1 MSVFHY
7 NKHKKNLILQ
17 LPKKQMWTVTVKHTA
32 GMCYSAVTTLTK
44 KNYTKIYVTYTWN
57 ILHIYISYI
66 YSLCRYMLAICICYI
81 YVELGPTYM
90 WHKCKYM
97 GSIWDWYIY
106 VELGPTYTWHIC
118 KYMGSIWDWEKEK
131 KTSKPTA
138 SLWNWPIKLNWSS
151 LNREMDACLW
161 EDRIVFDFVHFILI
175 QASLSYNHIY
185 IFCITLLSY
194 RVFIYLHYFT
204 D

>member
-1 MSVFHY
+1 MSTKGPIFHTLAHMCNFGISKWNNLNLWVFD
-7 NKHKKNLILQ
+7 Q
-17 LPKKQMWTVTVKHTA
+17 LSIFHHIMT
-32 GMCYSAVTTLTK
+32 SLTK

-57 ILHIYISYI
+57 ILHIYVSYM

-90 WHKCKYM
+90 WHICKYR
-97 GSIWDWYIY
+97 GSIWDW
-106 VELGPTYTWHIC
+106 W
-118 KYMGSIWDWEKEK
+118 KEK
-131 KTSKPTA
+131 KTSKPTV

-151 LNREMDACLW
+151 LNREMDAYLW
-161 EDRIVFDFVHFILI
+161 EDRILFDFVHFILI

-185 IFCITLLSY
+185 MFCITLLLYWVS
-194 RVFIYLHYFT
+194 IYLHYFI